1 VQPSSESGRSILKRL
16 TALFLKYQL
25 ILLAALKP
33 FGYWG
38 LGALAILDSSS
49 LPVPMDLFVA
59 GYAWSDRRR
68 VVLYVLAAAIGS
80 AIGGLLPFFLGRAG
94 GEIFLL
100 KRIDRQRYEQLRDRF
115 ERQEFLALL
124 IPSMMPPP
132 TPWKLFVFGAG
143 VFEMKIR
150 DFLGAVVLGRLIRF
164 SVLAFLTIRYGPEV
178 VHVISDVAR
187 KHLAILM
194 LGLGVALIALLVAGI
209 RKGMKKRAAE
219 V

>member
-1 VQPSSESGRSILKRL
+1 MKRL

-25 ILLAALKP
+25 ILLVALKP

-49 LPVPMDLFVA
+49 IPVPMDLFVA

-94 GEIFLL
+94 GELFLL
-100 KRIDRQRYEQLRDRF
+100 KRIDRKRYEQLRDRF

-143 VFEMKIR
+143 VFEMKVR
-150 DFLGAVVLGRLIRF
+150 DFLGAVFLGRLIRF
-164 SVLAFLTIRYGPEV
+164 SVLSFLTIRYGPEM

-209 RKGMKKRAAE
+209 RKGMRKRAAE
-219 V
+219 LPAPPA